1 MWFSKTELEV
11 VSLMGNENKK
21 VSEIAKALN
30 ISSSQ
35 VYRVGT
41 KLKQKGIVSLRKG
54 MLRPEMKTHVNMLLR
69 IMSYTKNLATPLSGT
84 GLKVY
89 VALLEPKTVKEVE
102 KETGLHKTTIAK
114 KIREGRKISLLLM
127 QDKKY
132 RVNEKVWQNVRDCL
146 MALKKY
152 EESVDTRV
160 PVNSTI
166 YFKNEKEIVFS
177 NKEELDA
184 EETAFSV
191 YEKYGIK
198 LYNITYYFYL
208 PKKELNKEDVFM
220 HSLYVAEK
228 DLDFRSLM
236 YAALFYAKYRNELSG
251 IKHQILNNFNKIFD
265 GQKIPGY
272 PPLKEIQEKLEI
284 YDIKLPIYN

>member
-1 MWFSKTELEV
+1 MLFSKTELEV
-11 VSLMGNENKK
+11 VSLLGNENKK

-35 VYRVGT
+35 VYKIGT
-41 KLKQKGIVSLRKG
+41 KLKQKGIVNLRDG
-54 MLRPEMKTHVNMLLR
+54 MLQPEMKTHVNMLLR
-69 IMSYTKNLATPLSGT
+69 IMSYTKNLAIPLSGT

-89 VALLEPKTVKEVE
+89 IALLEPKTVKEVE
-102 KETGLHKTTIAK
+102 KETDLHKTTIAK

-152 EESVDTRV
+152 EESVDIRV
-160 PVNSTI
+160 PINSTI

-184 EETAFSV
+184 EETAFSA

-198 LYNITYYFYL
+198 LLNITYYYYL
-208 PKKELNKEDVFM
+208 PKKQLTKEEVFM

-228 DLDFRSLM
+228 TNEIREIIFI
-236 YAALFYAKYRNELSG
+236 ALFLAKYKKELAKIQHPIVINLLKVFSGEKVLKYPSLVEIKDRVEVYG
-251 IKHQILNNFNKIFD
+251 IKM
-265 GQKIPGY
+265 
-272 PPLKEIQEKLEI
+272 
-284 YDIKLPIYN
+284 